1 MHDLPLIDR
10 ASPVPVYQQ
19 LADWMI
25 ERISTG
31 AWAPGYQIP
40 AEPTLAEELAVSRGT
55 LRKTIGLLV
64 QRGLLIQA
72 HGKGTFVSS
81 SVIDQPLA
89 ASNLTSVS
97 EEFLR
102 AGTQFSTSVLRQAIT
117 DASGTVADSL
127 GVAEGAPVFV
137 LERVRSVAGEPVLL
151 NESYLSADRFGGLV
165 EVDFRTSRL
174 FEVIEDRFPIRLSS
188 SSRTISA
195 IAANR
200 YVAQNLHIPT
210 GSPVLYNEQVVR
222 DEQDRPVE
230 FSRAWFRGDR
240 FRLSSIA
247 HRDAAAGVHAV
258 AMPSS
263 WPLATLG

>member
-1 MHDLPLIDR
+1 MKNQPLIDR
-10 ASPVPVYQQ
+10 VSPVPVYQQ

-25 ERISTG
+25 EQISTG

-40 AEPTLAEELAVSRGT
+40 AEPNLADELAVSRGT
-55 LRKTIGLLV
+55 LRKTIGVLV

-89 ASNLTSVS
+89 ASSLTSVS

-102 AGTQFSTSVLRQAIT
+102 AGTQFSTSVLRQAI
-117 DASGTVADSL
+117 DGASGTVAPALELCD
-127 GVAEGAPVFV
+127 GDPVFV
-137 LERVRSVAGEPVLL
+137 LERVRSVASEPMLL
-151 NESYLSADRFGGLV
+151 NESYLSADRFGGLID
-165 EVDFRTSRL
+165 VDFRTSRL
-174 FEVIEDRFPIRLSS
+174 FEVIEDRYPIRLST

-200 YVAQNLHIPT
+200 YVAQNLHVPT

-222 DEQDRPVE
+222 DEEGRPVE

-247 HRDAAAGVHAV
+247 RRDATDGVHAV
-258 AMPSS
+258 TMPSA
-263 WPLATLG
+263 WPITTLG